1 LKSSPSN
8 INNPGWHS
16 PLSSL
21 VNKKTQPAYIKKLT
35 EAGVKTIHD
44 LIYIFPLRVQKAPK
58 LSPFSEIKEGE
69 LFKGAGKVIGVQS
82 RPLYGRKGRGRVPL
96 FQISVTVKDLLSESY
111 LQLKWFNAYP
121 NQVKMLN
128 SKEFIQFQGEAKEY
142 GGIQITNP
150 KVSDYN
156 SEELEMDEVL
166 REYPTVNGVAGKYT
180 KGLIDFIPSSLWEQL
195 PDSLTGKIQLNRAF
209 RIIHGI
215 EFTSVDIKEEAEQRI
230 IYEEFLTEQ
239 LKLKARRRGV
249 KKNNA
254 PIISLSE
261 EQNQNIFSS
270 FPYELTSDQKISVE
284 KIQEDL
290 QSGKPMMRML
300 QGDVGCGKTTVA
312 FYACLATMK
321 SSFQSAFMA
330 PTEALAIQHYKN
342 FQNLFPNIK
351 GFEVLLGSTP
361 AKRKKEIYASLK
373 SGEIKIIF
381 GTHSLFQKAV
391 EFENLA
397 LAIIDEQHKFGVEQR
412 LSLMKKGSG
421 VHCLIMSATPI
432 PRTLSISQFGD
443 LDISII
449 KSMPSG
455 RKKIQ
460 TRIIEKNLLI
470 KYYSFVKTRLSLGEQ
485 AYIVAPA
492 IEESET
498 LDISNVEEIFERYKE
513 VFPGINI
520 ACLHGRMKPEE
531 KEIVLNKFVTGDIQ
545 LLISTSVIEVG
556 IDVKNATIMSIH
568 NPERFGLSSIHQLRG
583 RVGRGGK
590 PGFCF
595 LTLEKS
601 IAPESMERLKVLE
614 STLDGFKISEYDL
627 EMRGH
632 GDLFGNEQSG
642 TIQSRKLANIVK
654 HRDIL
659 LQVCHDLDEI
669 SVHSPSQYNLLL
681 SPYEADLKVSSTI

>member
-261 EQNQNIFSS
+261 EQNQKYFFKFS
-270 FPYELTSDQKISVE
+270 I
-284 KIQEDL
+284 
-290 QSGKPMMRML
+290 
-300 QGDVGCGKTTVA
+300 
-312 FYACLATMK
+312 
-321 SSFQSAFMA
+321 
-330 PTEALAIQHYKN
+330 
-342 FQNLFPNIK
+342 
-351 GFEVLLGSTP
+351 
-361 AKRKKEIYASLK
+361 
-373 SGEIKIIF
+373 
-381 GTHSLFQKAV
+381 
-391 EFENLA
+391 
-397 LAIIDEQHKFGVEQR
+397 
-412 LSLMKKGSG
+412 
-421 VHCLIMSATPI
+421 
-432 PRTLSISQFGD
+432 
-443 LDISII
+443 
-449 KSMPSG
+449 
-455 RKKIQ
+455 
-460 TRIIEKNLLI
+460 
-470 KYYSFVKTRLSLGEQ
+470 
-485 AYIVAPA
+485 
-492 IEESET
+492 
-498 LDISNVEEIFERYKE
+498 
-513 VFPGINI
+513 
-520 ACLHGRMKPEE
+520 
-531 KEIVLNKFVTGDIQ
+531 
-545 LLISTSVIEVG
+545 
-556 IDVKNATIMSIH
+556 
-568 NPERFGLSSIHQLRG
+568 
-583 RVGRGGK
+583 
-590 PGFCF
+590 
-595 LTLEKS
+595 
-601 IAPESMERLKVLE
+601 
-614 STLDGFKISEYDL
+614 
-627 EMRGH
+627 
-632 GDLFGNEQSG
+632 
-642 TIQSRKLANIVK
+642 
-654 HRDIL
+654 
-659 LQVCHDLDEI
+659 
-669 SVHSPSQYNLLL
+669 
-681 SPYEADLKVSSTI
+681 